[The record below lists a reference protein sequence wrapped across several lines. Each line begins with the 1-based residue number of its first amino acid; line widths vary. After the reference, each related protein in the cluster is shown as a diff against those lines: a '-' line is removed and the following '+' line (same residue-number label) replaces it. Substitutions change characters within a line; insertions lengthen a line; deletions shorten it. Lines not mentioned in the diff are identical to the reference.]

1 MLELADASLGQRN
14 SDSVDGRS
22 SMNVLIIGNMGYIGP
37 VLVHHL
43 RRAYPHADLTGYD
56 AGLFAHC
63 LIGSVPLPECSL
75 DRQLFGDVRDIPSNL
90 FERVEAVVNL
100 AAISNDP
107 MGNHFENATM
117 AINYRAAVDLA
128 RKAKLAGV
136 RSYIFASSCSVYGCA
151 EEGAKQESSK
161 LDPLTA
167 YARSKVMAEKELIPM
182 ADDRFTVTCLRFAT
196 ACGMSDRLRL
206 DLVLNDFVAGA
217 IAQKKI
223 VVMSDGSPWRPLI
236 NVKDMARAIEWA
248 ITRGADQGG
257 SGLIVNVGSNEWNCQ
272 VKDLANAVAQAI
284 PGVEV
289 SINTNAPPDR
299 RSYRVSY
306 DLFKELAP
314 AFQPLSDLKT
324 TILELKDGLQ
334 RAGFQDPAYR
344 ESHFMRLN
352 VIRKFREEGLLN
364 DKLERSFS
372 SKNMSIA

>member
-1 MLELADASLGQRN
+1 MKI
-14 SDSVDGRS
+14 
-22 SMNVLIIGNMGYIGP
+22 LIVGNMGYIGP
-37 VLVHHL
+37 VLTKHL
-43 RRAYPHADLTGYD
+43 RRAYPQASLIGFD

-63 LIGSVPLPECSL
+63 LIGSAPLPEIYL
-75 DRQLFGDVRDIPSNL
+75 DRQVFGDVRHIDKNL
-90 FERVEAVVNL
+90 FEGVDAVVNL

-107 MGNHFENATM
+107 MGNRFEEATL
-117 AINYRAAVDLA
+117 AINYKAAVELA
-128 RKAKLAGV
+128 AVAKRAGV
-136 RSYIFASSCSVYGCA
+136 RSYVFASSCSVYGCA

-161 LDPLTA
+161 VDPLTA

-217 IAQKKI
+217 LSQNKI
-223 VVMSDGSPWRPLI
+223 VVMSDGTPWRPLI
-236 NVKDMARAIEWA
+236 NVKDMARAIDWA
-248 ITRGADQGG
+248 IGRSAEKAGA
-257 SGLIVNVGSNEWNCQ
+257 GLIVNVGSNEWNCQ
-272 VKDLANAVAQAI
+272 VKDLAHAVATAI

-306 DLFKELAP
+306 DLYKKLAP
-314 AFQPLSDLKT
+314 EFQPLSDLKS
-324 TILELKDGLQ
+324 TIIEMTEGLK

-344 ESHFMRLN
+344 DSQYMRLN

-364 DKLERSFS
+364 DKLELSFCD
-372 SKNMSIA
+372 KNTGVA